1 MNRTVVFAVLLLL
14 IPGCLEDVELA
25 GVEASDIDF
34 DTDSVYSNV
43 TFNIYVGESLENAT
57 ANYSITIQINHTAAP
72 LHADNIVKHVNAGNY
87 NMSTFHRIIDDFM
100 IQGGDFENHEEPAA
114 TLLTGGYSRK
124 VNPAVQHAIKPTGQF
139 QMADKG

>member
-43 TFNIYVGESLENAT
+43 TFNIYVGESLECD
-57 ANYSITIQINHTAAP
+57 SELFDNHSNKS
-72 LHADNIVKHVNAGNY
+72 HCC
-87 NMSTFHRIIDDFM
+87 
-100 IQGGDFENHEEPAA
+100 
-114 TLLTGGYSRK
+114 
-124 VNPAVQHAIKPTGQF
+124 AVARR
-139 QMADKG
+139 